1 MMWMRVVVLAVLSA
15 SVCAAQAPSFTGLW
29 KLNVSKS
36 KWGSKQVPSGVVVG
50 IDYREPSLKYAG
62 TVVNVHGEERA
73 FEFAGT
79 TDGKEY
85 AAVRPCGEG
94 KVILERVGPYVIL
107 TTFKS
112 SDGAVIERTR
122 MSLSRDSRTLTYEVR
137 VTDRG
142 RDMRWTEVYE
152 KQ

>member
-1 MMWMRVVVLAVLSA
+1 MWIRLVVLAALSA
-15 SVCAAQAPSFTGLW
+15 SVSAAQAPSFTGLW
-29 KLNVSKS
+29 KLNVARS
-36 KWGSKQVPSGVVVG
+36 KWGGKQVPSGVIVE
-50 IDYREPSLKYAG
+50 IDHREPSLKYSG
-62 TVVNVHGEERA
+62 TVVNVHGEERG
-73 FEFAGT
+73 FEFAGA
-79 TDGKEY
+79 TDGKAH

-112 SDGAVIERTR
+112 NDGAVIERTR
-122 MSLSRDSRTLTYEVR
+122 MTLSRDSRTLTYEVR

-142 RDMRWTEVYE
+142 RNIRWTEVYE